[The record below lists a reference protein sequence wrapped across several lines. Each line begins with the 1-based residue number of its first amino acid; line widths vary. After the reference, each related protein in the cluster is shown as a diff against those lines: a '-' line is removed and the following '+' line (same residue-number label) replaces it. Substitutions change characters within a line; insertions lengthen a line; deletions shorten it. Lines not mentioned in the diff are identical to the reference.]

1 MDKYFLTI
9 VILII
14 FSSVVILFVRI
25 SARIARNKK
34 IDDKQVHEKNIDS
47 IDYDNINNLANLKAD
62 DFTLLDE

>member
-14 FSSVVILFVRI
+14 FSNVVILFVRI